1 MALISWNELESP
13 LPKNALCQVWLKLA
27 QWHDFFITN
36 IILTRQ
42 GWQIHSTTL
51 FKNSG
56 VDLSPLMCEDAQ
68 ISLVKPAFHLFFF
81 LWRYNDG
88 CNCKI
93 SSSHTNFLENIED
106 IQWFDVDYGIYF
118 TIETRFFISSPE
130 LKAQVSFSDQNLSVV
145 RRCRHCCCCRKLF
158 TFSSS
163 SPEPLGQFQPNLAQ
177 NILGWRGFKFVQTKG
192 PALFQGEIIT
202 K

>member
-1 MALISWNELESP
+1 MTSSS
-13 LPKNALCQVWLKLA
+13 Q
-27 QWHDFFITN
+27 
-36 IILTRQ
+36 
-42 GWQIHSTTL
+42 
-51 FKNSG
+51 
-56 VDLSPLMCEDAQ
+56 
-68 ISLVKPAFHLFFF
+68 
-81 LWRYNDG
+81 
-88 CNCKI
+88 I
-93 SSSHTNFLENIED
+93 SSSHVKGDRSTPLHFSRIAEWICHPWCAKMHKFLLSNQLFISFSFYEGIMMVAIAKYHHPNFLENIED

-145 RRCRHCCCCRKLF
+145 RRCRRKLF
-158 TFSSS
+158 TFSS

-177 NILGWRGFKFVQTKG
+177 NILGWRGFKFVQMKG